1 MLHIIFFVQFFCE
14 YFLAW
19 SVFRIILYCKHID
32 ESMHLVLALYS
43 KWTYLKNFR
52 HIIFLSIFFLF
63 FQWAVR
69 FFLKQV
75 QVEEYRWCLKQ
86 LAKPVLRGLGKF
98 IENFWTLFTKFA
110 VKHWQYCAD
119 MVKNFWQHCPNTVQP
134 WLSRFLGTELIGPNK
149 KIGIVIFM
157 IFSFVTKDT
166 FYSVTCYVFQRWSV
180 VELFHSPL
188 PIVYLIVCW
197 KNPGKKSFF

>member
-1 MLHIIFFVQFFCE
+1 
-14 YFLAW
+14 
-19 SVFRIILYCKHID
+19 
-32 ESMHLVLALYS
+32 MHLVLALYS

-52 HIIFLSIFFLF
+52 HIIFLSIFSF
-63 FQWAVR
+63 FFRWAVR

-98 IENFWTLFTKFA
+98 VENFWTLFTKFA
-110 VKHWQYCAD
+110 VKH
-119 MVKNFWQHCPNTVQP
+119 WQHCPNTVQP
-134 WLSRFLGTELIGPNK
+134 WLSRFLGTELSGPNK
-149 KIGIVIFM
+149 KIGIVIFYD
-157 IFSFVTKDT
+157 FSFVTKDT

-197 KNPGKKSFF
+197 KNLGKKLFF

>member
-1 MLHIIFFVQFFCE
+1 
-14 YFLAW
+14 
-19 SVFRIILYCKHID
+19 
-32 ESMHLVLALYS
+32 MHLVLALYS

-52 HIIFLSIFFLF
+52 HIIFLSIFFPF
-63 FQWAVR
+63 FFRWAVR

-98 IENFWTLFTKFA
+98 VENFWTLFTKFA
-110 VKHWQYCAD
+110 VKHWQHCAD
-119 MVKNFWQHCPNTVQP
+119 IVKNFWQHCPNTVQP
-134 WLSRFLGTELIGPNK
+134 WLSRFLGTELSGPNK
-149 KIGIVIFM
+149 KIEIVIFM

-166 FYSVTCYVFQRWSV
+166 FYSVMCYVFQRWSV

-188 PIVYLIVCW
+188 PIVYLIVFW
-197 KNPGKKSFF
+197 KNVRKKIIFLSS

>member
-1 MLHIIFFVQFFCE
+1 
-14 YFLAW
+14 
-19 SVFRIILYCKHID
+19 
-32 ESMHLVLALYS
+32 MHLVLALYS

-63 FQWAVR
+63 FRWAVR

-98 IENFWTLFTKFA
+98 VENFWTLFTKFA
-110 VKHWQYCAD
+110 VKRWQHCAD
-119 MVKNFWQHCPNTVQP
+119 IVKNFWQHCPNTVQP
-134 WLSRFLGTELIGPNK
+134 WLSRFLGTELIGPDNK

-166 FYSVTCYVFQRWSV
+166 LYSVTFYSEMVCSRAF
-180 VELFHSPL
+180 PL
-188 PIVYLIVCW
+188 AFAYCIFDSFLKKCKK
-197 KNPGKKSFF
+197 KNHFFKQLT